1 MVGAPG
7 PATAADGYPVGLGG
21 TLSRCMPALVVSL
34 VISFF
39 VTLSVL
45 AVPLYM
51 MQIYDRVLSS
61 RSIPTLIWL
70 TVVVLGALVV
80 YGLLHLARSILHQ
93 RLGEWLG
100 ERLGEVAIPATIS
113 RSLRDGNTSTQSLRD
128 ANEVRGF
135 FAGRSVPTAME
146 MMWTPLFFVILFLLH
161 PAYGLIG
168 VGGAVT
174 LATLGIIN
182 EIVSHR
188 SLVSSNDASVQAHQ
202 HIGSAVR
209 NAELVE
215 AMGLTGRI
223 VHRWR
228 QANAEAAVL
237 ARRGHLRSEA
247 IAATS
252 RSLRMSTQVLLI
264 AVGAGLIIERSVGPG
279 TLFAAMIIL
288 GRALAPYESLIEGW
302 RHWVSAWAALRRLR
316 GIEADA
322 AAQQRA
328 NGGLA
333 RPDGPLEFERL
344 VYVPPGA
351 SRPTIRG
358 ISLSVEPGEVLAIMG
373 PSGAGK
379 STLARLIMGIWK
391 PTSGTIRLDGQHVT
405 LWDRAAFG
413 RISGY
418 LPQQVS
424 LFDGTIAENIARL
437 EEAPPEEVVAAARR
451 ADVHGLIGRLP
462 HGYDTEITDPGF
474 LLTGGQR
481 QRIGLA
487 RALFGDPRLLV
498 LDEPDA
504 NLDQAGSEAL
514 IAAIEWARSV
524 RAIVIVISH
533 RNTLLAVA
541 DKILELRDGV
551 AVRVADAVTVPVPE
565 IPRRGPT
572 ALPRAG

>member
-1 MVGAPG
+1 MAFPRGG
-7 PATAADGYPVGLGG
+7 TTAVDGYPVGLTGA
-21 TLSRCMPALVVSL
+21 LARCMPALVVSL
-34 VISFF
+34 LISLFL
-39 VTLSVL
+39 TLLVL
-45 AVPLYM
+45 AVPIYM

-70 TVVVLGALVV
+70 TIVVLGALAIYGVLYLTRSVV
-80 YGLLHLARSILHQ
+80 HQ

-113 RSLRDGNTSTQSLRD
+113 RALRDGSGSAQSLRD

-135 FAGRSVPTAME
+135 FSGRSVPTAME
-146 MMWTPLFFVILFLLH
+146 MLWTPLFFVVLFVLH
-161 PAYGLIG
+161 PAYGVIA
-168 VGGAVT
+168 VAGAVI
-174 LATLGIIN
+174 LISLGVIN

-188 SLVSSNDASVQAHQ
+188 SLVSSSDASVRAHQ
-202 HIGSAVR
+202 HIGSALR
-209 NAELVE
+209 NAEIVE
-215 AMGLTGRI
+215 AMGLMDRI
-223 VHRWR
+223 ILRWR

-247 IAATS
+247 IAAMS
-252 RSLRMSTQVLLI
+252 RSLRLSMQVLLI
-264 AVGAGLIIERSVGPG
+264 AVGAALIINRSVGPG

-288 GRALAPYESLIEGW
+288 GRALAPYETLIDGW
-302 RHWVSAWAALRRLR
+302 RQWVSTWAALRRLR
-316 GIEADA
+316 GMEADA
-322 AAQQRA
+322 ATGRSSA
-328 NGGLA
+328 GLA
-333 RPDGPLEFERL
+333 RPDGPLEIDRL

-358 ISLSVEPGEVLAIMG
+358 VSLSVEPGEVLAIMG

-379 STLARLIMGIWK
+379 STLARLIMGVWR
-391 PTSGTIRLDGQHVT
+391 PTSGAVRLDGQDVHQ
-405 LWDRAAFG
+405 WNRADFG
-413 RISGY
+413 RVSGY
-418 LPQQVS
+418 LPQQVG

-437 EEAPPEEVVAAARR
+437 DEVSAEEVVAAARR

-514 IAAIEWARSV
+514 MAAIDWARSSG
-524 RAIVIVISH
+524 AIVILISH
-533 RNTLLAVA
+533 RNTLLSVA

-551 AVRVADAVTVPVPE
+551 AVRVADAVTEPVPE
-565 IPRRGPT
+565 VARRFPA
-572 ALPRAG
+572 ALPKAV